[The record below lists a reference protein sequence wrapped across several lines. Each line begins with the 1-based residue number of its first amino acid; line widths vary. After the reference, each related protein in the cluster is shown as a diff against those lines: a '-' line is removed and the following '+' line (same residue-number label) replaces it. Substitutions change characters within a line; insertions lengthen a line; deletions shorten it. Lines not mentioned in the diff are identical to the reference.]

1 MSGWTKQEIKA
12 ELRRRQQASANEER
26 ARQETEAKR
35 RFSIPLE
42 DRCIHC
48 HVGQAGRSGLCDDC
62 LHAD

>member
-1 MSGWTKQEIKA
+1 MNGCTKQEVEA
-12 ELRRRQQASANEER
+12 EQNRRQQASGD
-26 ARQETEAKR
+26 QEKSRREDEAKR
-35 RFSIPLE
+35 RLSVPLD